1 MGKAILSAPQFISNL
16 TGAPAAG
23 PLAGIGFLVGILG
36 GFFGVG
42 GGFIAGPM
50 MFWAG
55 VPMNFVVGTDLA
67 HMTGKSIVAARRHR
81 ALGHVDVKLGLL
93 MVAGTIP
100 GVELGARIIE
110 RLEETGAVDQV
121 IGLTYVAV
129 LLVISAFTAWES
141 LRAIRMIRTDHL
153 DAQEALGFQGLTER
167 VRSLRLPPMV
177 SFPASG
183 IGQISVW
190 AVVGVG
196 FITGVLAGALGVGG
210 GFVRMPLLIYLTGV
224 PTHVAVGTDL
234 FEIVISAG
242 FGTLTHAVKGNV
254 DILMALV
261 MQTGAALGAQI
272 GAVSTR
278 FFAGPRI
285 RLLFSALPL
294 LGAIMVIVRLLGGEA
309 PGH

>member
-1 MGKAILSAPQFISNL
+1 MEFPVSGVTINPFL
-16 TGAPAAG
+16 
-23 PLAGIGFLVGILG
+23 LAGIGFLVGILG

-42 GGFIAGPM
+42 GGFIAGPL

-81 ALGHVDVKLGLL
+81 ALGHVDIKLGLT
-93 MVAGTIP
+93 MVLGTIP
-100 GVELGARIIE
+100 GVECGARIIE
-110 RLEETGAVDQV
+110 ALKAAGAVDV
-121 IGLTYVAV
+121 VVGLAYICI
-129 LLVISAFTAWES
+129 LLVISGFTVWES
-141 LRAIRMIRTDHL
+141 LRALRMIRTEHL
-153 DAQEALGFQGLTER
+153 DVRDALGVEGISR
-167 VRSLRLPPMV
+167 GVHSIALPPMV

-183 IGQISVW
+183 IASVSLW

-196 FITGVLAGALGVGG
+196 FITGLLAGVLGVGG
-210 GFVRMPLLIYLTGV
+210 GFVRMPLLVYVLGV

-234 FEIVISAG
+234 FEIMISAG
-242 FGTLTHAVKGNV
+242 FGTLTHSLKGNV

-261 MQTGAALGAQI
+261 MHTGAALGAQV

-278 FFAGPRI
+278 FFSGPRI

-294 LGAIMVIVRLLGGEA
+294 IGAATVLIRLVTSGLV
-309 PGH
+309 HF